1 MNKIILLLG
10 SNMGN
15 SELNIKTALL
25 MIHKNAGKVVS
36 VSSLYKTAPWG
47 FEHENYFLNQVI
59 IINTV
64 KSPDELLKEII
75 KIEKTLGRTREE
87 HGFKARTI
95 DIDILFY
102 NNLITEDKNL
112 TIPHPH
118 LHKRKFTLIPLA
130 EVAENYIH
138 PVLKKTIKELL
149 FACEDNLEVIFYKK
163 PEINMGIF

>member
-1 MNKIILLLG
+1 MNKVILLLG
-10 SNMGN
+10 SNMGDL
-15 SELNIKTALL
+15 ELNMKTALL

-36 VSSLYKTAPWG
+36 VSSIYKTAPWG
-47 FEHENYFLNQVI
+47 FEHENYFLNQVVFI
-59 IINTV
+59 DTV

-75 KIEKTLGRTREE
+75 KIEKALGRTREE

-102 NNLITEDKNL
+102 NDLITEDKNL

-130 EVAENYIH
+130 ELAENYIH
-138 PVLKKTIKELL
+138 PVFKKTIKELL
-149 FACEDNLEVIFYKK
+149 FACEDNLEVTLYKK
-163 PEINMGIF
+163 PEINMGVY